1 MAHIYCVMGKSAS
14 GKDTIYQRLIESEE
28 LNLNKIVPYTTRPRR
43 EGEVCGESY
52 VFCDEAEVDR
62 LEREGRIVELREYN
76 TVFGIWKYFTVD
88 NGDIDYKNKD
98 YIYSPGSGD
107 AGRKAVISMLL
118 SHEVGVLSTALNKI
132 SNLGA
137 SVLTISQS
145 MPIRD
150 IASVVMTLDVA
161 QVEASVEIVTETLSA
176 IPGVENVYLLAI
188 E

>member
-1 MAHIYCVMGKSAS
+1 MKSDYLIVHKKILPMYYEKVLEARRLLES
-14 GKDTIYQRLIESEE
+14 GVEKDVSAAVR
-28 LNLNKIVPYTTRPRR
+28 KV
-43 EGEVCGESY
+43 
-52 VFCDEAEVDR
+52 
-62 LEREGRIVELREYN
+62 
-76 TVFGIWKYFTVD
+76 GISRSTYYKY
-88 NGDIDYKNKD
+88 KD

-118 SHEVGVLSTALNKI
+118 SHEVGVLSTALNQI
-132 SNLGA
+132 SHLGA

-161 QVEASVEIVTETLSA
+161 QMEAPIETVTETLSA
-176 IPGVENVYLLAI
+176 ISGVENVYLLAI

>member
-1 MAHIYCVMGKSAS
+1 MKSDYLIVHKKILPPYYEKVLEARRLLES
-14 GKDTIYQRLIESEE
+14 G
-28 LNLNKIVPYTTRPRR
+28 V
-43 EGEVCGESY
+43 
-52 VFCDEAEVDR
+52 
-62 LEREGRIVELREYN
+62 ERDVSAAVRKV
-76 TVFGIWKYFTVD
+76 GISRSTYYKY
-88 NGDIDYKNKD
+88 KD

-118 SHEVGVLSTALNKI
+118 SHEVGVLSTALNKL

-176 IPGVENVYLLAI
+176 ISGVENVYLLAI